1 MKNRMYKILFSLFL
15 TLGAILPGASQQPT
29 EDLVLDLQ
37 GALSYALEYNK
48 SLKNARMEVDRS
60 DASIKEAISQGLPQI
75 DGAVDFMTYFN
86 YELEFSFGGGGAPDF
101 SDEQLQTALDQTL
114 ASFPGSTPADI
125 YTHQA
130 GNYFDGVLNSMLP
143 PSTILMSNQSTAKL
157 QLSQLI
163 FSGQYIAGIQTAKLA
178 KKISEQ
184 NLDFNE
190 LTTKET
196 VITSY
201 YLVLITEES
210 LDIVERNL
218 ENLKETMSQ
227 TENMFN
233 AGMAEQTD
241 VDQISITVNQLQNSK
256 TALER
261 NVELNYNLLRFQLG
275 LEPGIGVTLTDDL
288 RGLFFALQPEAAL
301 ATPFILNDNVTYQIM
316 QTQQEINKKLVD
328 LEEWNY
334 APTLLGFYNYNAK
347 IQTTGFDMTPNH
359 LAGLSLA
366 VPIFSSG
373 MRKARVNQAKI
384 DYSMAQTNLS
394 IMQDQLLLQE
404 KQFKYNL
411 QSSLDNLY
419 LQKEN
424 VEVAQRVFDSYQRK
438 FEQGMATSL
447 DLTQANGN
455 YLDAESNYIQAIMEV
470 LNARLQLDKLMNT
483 L

>member
-1 MKNRMYKILFSLFL
+1 MKNRMCKILFSLFL
-15 TLGAILPGASQQPT
+15 TLGTILPGASQQPT
-29 EDLVLDLQ
+29 EDLVLDLH

-48 SLKNARMEVDRS
+48 SLKISRMEVERS
-60 DASIKEAISQGLPQI
+60 DASIKEAISQGLPQV

-86 YELEFSFGGGGAPDF
+86 YELEFSFGGGGAPGF
-101 SDEQLQTALDQTL
+101 SDEQLQIALDQTL
-114 ASFPGSTPADI
+114 AAFPGSASADI
-125 YTHQA
+125 YNHTA

-190 LTTKET
+190 LNTKET

-218 ENLKETMSQ
+218 ENLQATMRQ

-275 LEPGIGVTLTDDL
+275 LEPGVGLTLTDDL
-288 RGLFFALQPEAAL
+288 RGLFFALQPEAVL
-301 ATPFILNDNVTYQIM
+301 TTPFILNDNVTYQIM

-359 LAGLSLA
+359 LAGISLA

-411 QSSLDNLY
+411 QSSLENLY
-419 LQKEN
+419 TQEEN

-447 DLTQANGN
+447 ELTQANGN
-455 YLDAESNYIQAIMEV
+455 YLDAESNFINAIMEV

>member
-1 MKNRMYKILFSLFL
+1 MKNRMSKTIFTILLAMGIL
-15 TLGAILPGASQQPT
+15 LPGIGQEPAR
-29 EDLVLDLQ
+29 ELVLDLQ
-37 GALSYALEYNK
+37 GAVNYALEYNK
-48 SLKNARMEVDRS
+48 ALKNSRLEVDRS
-60 DASIKEAISQGLPQI
+60 NASIWEAISQGLPQV
-75 DGAVDFMTYFN
+75 DGAMDFMSYFN
-86 YELEFSFGGGGAPDF
+86 YELEFSFGGGGVPDF
-101 SDEQLQTALDQTL
+101 SDEQLLQALDQTMS
-114 ASFPGSTPADI
+114 AFPGTTPTDI
-125 YTHQA
+125 YRHTA
-130 GNYFDGVLNSMLP
+130 GNYYDGVLQSMVP
-143 PSTILMSNQSTAKL
+143 PSTIVLGNSSSAKL

-184 NLDFNE
+184 NLEYNE
-190 LTTKET
+190 LNTKET

-210 LDIVERNL
+210 LAIVEQNL
-218 ENLKETMSQ
+218 ENLKETLRQ

-241 VDQISITVNQLQNSK
+241 VDQISITVNQLRNSK

-275 LEPGIGVTLTDDL
+275 LEPEIGLTLTDDL
-288 RGLFFALQPEAAL
+288 RSLFIELQPETAL
-301 ATPFILNDNVTYQIM
+301 TIPFLLDNNVTYQIM
-316 QTQQEINKKLVD
+316 QSQEEINKKLVD
-328 LEEWNY
+328 LEKWNY
-334 APTLLGFYNYNAK
+334 APTLAGFYNYNAK
-347 IQTTGFDMTPNH
+347 ILTTDFDMNPNH

-373 MRKARVNQAKI
+373 MRKARVDRAKI
-384 DYSMAQTNLS
+384 DYSMAQTNRS
-394 IMQDQLLLQE
+394 ILEDQLLLQD
-404 KQFKYNL
+404 KQYKFNL
-411 QSSLDNLY
+411 QTSLDNLY
-419 LQKEN
+419 TQKEN

-438 FEQGMATSL
+438 FEQGMVTSL

-455 YLDAESNYIQAIMEV
+455 YLDAESNYINAIMEV

>member
-1 MKNRMYKILFSLFL
+1 MKNRMYKTIFTLLLIL
-15 TLGAILPGASQQPT
+15 GIMLPGSSQEPT

-37 GALSYALEYNK
+37 GALSYAMEYNK

-60 DASIKEAISQGLPQI
+60 DASIKEAIAQGLPQV

-101 SDEQLQTALDQTL
+101 SDEQLQIALDQTL
-114 ASFPGSTPADI
+114 AAFPGSTSADI
-125 YTHQA
+125 YNHTA

-143 PSTILMSNQSTAKL
+143 PSTILMNNQSTAKL

-190 LTTKET
+190 LNTKET

-218 ENLKETMSQ
+218 ENLKETMRQ

-256 TALER
+256 TALRE
-261 NVELNYNLLRFQLG
+261 
-275 LEPGIGVTLTDDL
+275 
-288 RGLFFALQPEAAL
+288 
-301 ATPFILNDNVTYQIM
+301 M
-316 QTQQEINKKLVD
+316 
-328 LEEWNY
+328 W
-334 APTLLGFYNYNAK
+334 
-347 IQTTGFDMTPNH
+347 
-359 LAGLSLA
+359 S
-366 VPIFSSG
+366 
-373 MRKARVNQAKI
+373 
-384 DYSMAQTNLS
+384 
-394 IMQDQLLLQE
+394 
-404 KQFKYNL
+404 
-411 QSSLDNLY
+411 
-419 LQKEN
+419 
-424 VEVAQRVFDSYQRK
+424 
-438 FEQGMATSL
+438 
-447 DLTQANGN
+447 
-455 YLDAESNYIQAIMEV
+455 
-470 LNARLQLDKLMNT
+470 
-483 L
+483 

>member
-1 MKNRMYKILFSLFL
+1 MKNNMHKTIF
-15 TLGAILPGASQQPT
+15 TLLLIVGISLPGRSQ
-29 EDLVLDLQ
+29 ENSGDLVLDLQ
-37 GALSYALEYNK
+37 GAIEYALEYNK
-48 SLKNARMEVDRS
+48 ALKNSRREVDRS
-60 DASIKEAISQGLPQI
+60 GATIREAIAQGLPQV
-75 DGAVDFMTYFN
+75 DGTVDYMTYFN
-86 YELEFSFGGGGAPDF
+86 YELEFSFGGGGMPDF
-101 SDEQLQTALDQTL
+101 SDEQLQQAMDQTL
-114 ASFPGSTPADI
+114 AAFPGSTPTDV
-125 YTHQA
+125 YLHQA
-130 GNYFDGVLNSMLP
+130 GNFYDGVLQSMVP
-143 PSTILMSNQSTAKL
+143 PSTILMSDQATATL

-178 KKISEQ
+178 KRISEQ
-184 NLDFNE
+184 NLEFNE

-218 ENLKETMSQ
+218 VNLEETLRQ

-241 VDQISITVNQLQNSK
+241 VDQISITVNQLRNSK
-256 TALER
+256 IALER

-275 LEPGIGVTLTDDL
+275 LEPEIGLTLTDDL
-288 RGLFFALQPEAAL
+288 RSLFIELAPETALT
-301 ATPFILNDNVTYQIM
+301 TPFILDDNVTYQIM
-316 QTQQEINKKLVD
+316 RTQEEINKKMVD
-328 LEEWNY
+328 LAQWNY
-334 APTLLGFYNYNAK
+334 APSLMGFYNYNAK
-347 IQTTGFDMTPNH
+347 ILTTGFDMNPNH

-373 MRKARVNQAKI
+373 MRKAQVNQAKI
-384 DYSMAQTNLS
+384 DYEMAQTNRD

-404 KQFKYNL
+404 KQYKYNL

-419 LQKEN
+419 TQQEN
-424 VEVAQRVFDSYQRK
+424 VDVAQRVFDSYTRK

-447 DLTQANGN
+447 ELTQANSN
-455 YLDAESNYIQAIMEV
+455 YLDAESNYINAVMEV
-470 LNARLQLDKLMNT
+470 LNARLQLDKLMNK